1 MNKSH
6 IKKIDVSVLKAPLI
20 QPFRTALGEHKELEN
35 LLFTI
40 ELDSGI
46 KGFGEAAIATHITGE
61 TLETTR
67 KNLVAVGKDM
77 LKKDPRDYLGMSA
90 FLHKRF
96 ERNKAAVCA
105 IEMALLDALGKRAKM
120 PLWRM
125 FGDGGIKLATDIT
138 IVISE
143 LEETEKRAEDYYR
156 KGFRSFKV
164 KVGRDEKLD
173 LKRVLSVKRIAPD
186 SKIIV
191 DANQGYTASQALRFL
206 KALEKQG
213 VLPDLIEQPVPKED
227 WEGLKK
233 VTRLSKVPVC
243 ADESCQT
250 FTDCLRIIEEKAA
263 HAINIKL
270 TKSGVIQ
277 AREIAIMSRAAG
289 IDLMIGGMMETSL
302 AMTTAAHLA
311 IGLGVFKYVDLDTP
325 FFIKGAVDKN
335 PYLNRRGVYDL
346 EDATAGIGLSIDQ
359 IL

>member
-1 MNKSH
+1 MKIDT
-6 IKKIDVSVLKAPLI
+6 IKKIDVSVLRAPLI

-40 ELDSGI
+40 EFDSGI
-46 KGFGEAAIATHITGE
+46 KGYGEAAIATHITGE

-67 KNLVAVGKDM
+67 ENLLSIGGDITG
-77 LKKDPRDYLGMSA
+77 KDPRVCIGMSKI
-90 FLHKRF
+90 FHKKF
-96 ERNKAAVCA
+96 EHNKAAVCA
-105 IEMALLDALGKRAKM
+105 IEMALLDGLGKRAKM

-138 IVISE
+138 IVISSI
-143 LEETEKRAEDYYR
+143 EETEETAEKYYG

-173 LKRVLSVKRIAPD
+173 LKRVVAVKRIAPGA
-186 SKIIV
+186 KIIV
-191 DANQGYTASQALRFL
+191 DANQGYTASQALNFL
-206 KALEKQG
+206 KALEKEG
-213 VLPDLIEQPVPKED
+213 ARPDLIEQPVPKED

-233 VTRLSKVPVC
+233 VTRLSEVPVC
-243 ADESCQT
+243 ADESCKSL
-250 FTDCLRIIEEKAA
+250 TDCLRIIEEKAA
-263 HAINIKL
+263 HAINIKF

-289 IDLMIGGMMETSL
+289 LDLMIGGMMETSL
-302 AMTTAAHLA
+302 CMTAAAHLA
-311 IGLGVFKYVDLDTP
+311 VGLGAFKYVDLDTP

-335 PYLNRRGVYDL
+335 PYLSRHGIYDV
-346 EDATAGIGLSIDQ
+346 EDASFGIGLSIDQ

>member
-1 MNKSH
+1 MKTSH

-40 ELDSGI
+40 ELDNGI
-46 KGFGEAAIATHITGE
+46 KGYGEAAIATHITGE
-61 TLETTR
+61 TLEATR
-67 KNLVAVGKDM
+67 KNLVGVGKDM

-90 FLHKRF
+90 FLHKKF
-96 ERNKAAVCA
+96 AANKAAVCA
-105 IEMALLDALGKRAKM
+105 IEMALLDALGKRAQM

-138 IVISE
+138 IVISD
-143 LEETEKRAEDYYR
+143 LEESERSAEAFYK
-156 KGFRSFKV
+156 KGFRAFKV

-173 LKRVLSVKRIAPD
+173 LERVAAVKKIAPD
-186 SKIIV
+186 SRIIV
-191 DANQGYTASQALRFL
+191 DANQGYTANQTLNFL
-206 KALEKQG
+206 KALDKRG
-213 VLPDLIEQPVPKED
+213 VKPDLIEQPVPKKD

-233 VTRLSKVPVC
+233 VTSLSGVPVC
-243 ADESCQT
+243 ADESCQSLS
-250 FTDCLRIIEEKAA
+250 DCLRIIEEKAA

-270 TKSGVIQ
+270 TKSGMIQ

-289 IDLMIGGMMETSL
+289 LDLMIGGMMETSL
-302 AMTTAAHLA
+302 AMTAAAHLA

-346 EDATAGIGLSIDQ
+346 EDAAAGIGLSPDQ

>member
-1 MNKSH
+1 MKTSI
-6 IKKIDVSVLKAPLI
+6 IKKIEVSVLRAPLI

-35 LLFTI
+35 LLFTV
-40 ELDSGI
+40 ELDDGI
-46 KGFGEAAIATHITGE
+46 KGYGEAAIATHITGE

-67 KNLVAVGKDM
+67 KNLIAVGKDI
-77 LKKDPRDYLGMSA
+77 LKKDPRICIGMSA
-90 FLHKRF
+90 LLHKRF

-105 IEMALLDALGKRAKM
+105 VEMAILDALGKRGKM
-120 PLWRM
+120 PFWRM

-138 IVISE
+138 IVISD
-143 LEETEKRAEDYYR
+143 LEETEKTTENYYR

-164 KVGRDEKLD
+164 KVGRDELLD

-206 KALEKQG
+206 KALEKEG
-213 VLPDLIEQPVPKED
+213 VIPDLIEQPVPKED

-243 ADESCQT
+243 ADESCQSL
-250 FTDCLRIIEEKAA
+250 TDCLRIIEEKAA

-270 TKSGVIQ
+270 TKSGVVQ
-277 AREIAIMSRAAG
+277 AREIAIMARAAG
-289 IDLMIGGMMETSL
+289 LDLMIGGMMETSL
-302 AMTTAAHLA
+302 AMTAAAQLA

-335 PYLNRRGVYDL
+335 PYLNRRGVYDV
-346 EDATAGIGLSIDQ
+346 EKSGPGIGLSIDQ